1 MRISA
6 IRHPQSDSSESCMGA
21 CPKFC
26 RIYCSE
32 NHRKWGEL
40 LPYIERW
47 FNNTVASATDFV
59 PVGLMYNEDRPNL
72 FEQVALNP

>member
-1 MRISA
+1 
-6 IRHPQSDSSESCMGA
+6 MGA
-21 CPKFC
+21 SSKFC
-26 RIYCSE
+26 RVYCSE

-47 FNNTVASATDFV
+47 LNNSVASLAGFG

-72 FEQVALNP
+72 FENLHLIARGNLYSGI